1 MPLLNVHIM
10 QGHAPAVKTALLK
23 ALSDAVVQSI
33 GAPLASVRAILQEY
47 AAADVIVA
55 GEAGAPMAL
64 VNVDLIAGRSVE
76 LKAALIL
83 ALNQA
88 VSVSLG
94 MDGKDVRVVLRDIPK
109 TDMGVANGL
118 SAMAAGR

>member
-10 QGHAPAVKTALLK
+10 QGHAPAAKTALLK

-33 GAPLASVRAILQEY
+33 GAPLTSVRAILQEY

-55 GEAGAPMAL
+55 GEVGAPMAL

-88 VSVSLG
+88 VSASLG

-118 SAMAAGR
+118 SALAAGR

>member
-10 QGHAPAVKTALLK
+10 QGHTPAAKTALLK
-23 ALSDAVVQSI
+23 ALSDAAVQSI

-55 GEAGAPMAL
+55 GEVGAAMAL
-64 VNVDLIAGRSVE
+64 VNVDLIAGRTVE

-88 VSVSLG
+88 VSASLG

>member
-10 QGHAPAVKTALLK
+10 QGYAPAAKTALLK

-55 GEAGAPMAL
+55 GEVGAAMAL
-64 VNVDLIAGRSVE
+64 VNVDLIAGRTVE

>member
-10 QGHAPAVKTALLK
+10 QGHTPAAKTALLK

-55 GEAGAPMAL
+55 GEVGAAMAL
-64 VNVDLIAGRSVE
+64 VNVDLIAGRTVE

-88 VSVSLG
+88 VSASLG